1 MLTLL
6 DRVPE
11 RVAARI
17 RLLLASVPDPQAAA
31 RYLERLGQASPSAFD
46 RITSSPAALQSAANI
61 FAYSAFLSD
70 AVLKNPEQ
78 ILQVASS
85 GNFYRVLSVEQYEE
99 RLYDFLGAGHGGV
112 PSGVELARFRRRQL
126 LRIALRDVLGVA
138 GLAEIT
144 EEL

>member
-70 AVLKNPEQ
+70 RCV
-78 ILQVASS
+78 
-85 GNFYRVLSVEQYEE
+85 
-99 RLYDFLGAGHGGV
+99 
-112 PSGVELARFRRRQL
+112 
-126 LRIALRDVLGVA
+126 
-138 GLAEIT
+138 
-144 EEL
+144 